1 MLFKF
6 IKDIIDEYNLRIND
20 ISLIFFFK
28 CINNKNRSDLN

>member
-20 ISLIFFFK
+20 ISSIFF
-28 CINNKNRSDLN
+28 LNVLIIRIEVI